1 MQHQRGEG
9 KIGCFFSL
17 LILGLLGAVAFKAVP
32 VYYGNSELVDACDF
46 IASGA
51 SKKPLET
58 IEREIKEKA
67 RELGVMEALTSKGAI
82 RVTKAGGGDAG
93 GTCTIIL
100 HYKRTIDFYGAYSYT
115 LETDKRI
122 TKPIF
127 ENIS

>member
-1 MQHQRGEG
+1 MRDQRGEG
-9 KIGCFFSL
+9 KLGCLISL
-17 LILGLLGAVAFKAVP
+17 LVLGSLGAAAYKAVP

-51 SKKPLET
+51 SRKPLET
-58 IEREIKEKA
+58 VEREVKEKA
-67 RELGVMEALTSKGAI
+67 RDLGVIEVLTQKNAI

-93 GTCTIIL
+93 TCTIVL
-100 HYKRTIDFYGAYSYT
+100 HYKRTINFYDIYQWT

-127 ENIS
+127 ENIN